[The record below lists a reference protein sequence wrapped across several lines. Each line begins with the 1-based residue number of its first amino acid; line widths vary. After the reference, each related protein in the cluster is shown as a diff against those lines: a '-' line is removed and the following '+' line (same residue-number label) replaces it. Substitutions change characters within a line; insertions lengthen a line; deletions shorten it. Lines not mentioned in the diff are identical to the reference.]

1 MQFSLIEVQKA
12 INFWVGGE
20 KVFQTFN
27 FSSRLLR
34 VQTLMI
40 GQGDMT
46 NWVVEVENI
55 NNDEEFGE
63 RDD

>member
-1 MQFSLIEVQKA
+1 MQFSLIEVQKV
-12 INFWVGGE
+12 INFWVGRE

-46 NWVVEVENI
+46 NWVVVLQ
-55 NNDEEFGE
+55 
-63 RDD
+63 RKY

>member
-46 NWVVEVENI
+46 NWVVVLQRNY
-55 NNDEEFGE
+55 
-63 RDD
+63 